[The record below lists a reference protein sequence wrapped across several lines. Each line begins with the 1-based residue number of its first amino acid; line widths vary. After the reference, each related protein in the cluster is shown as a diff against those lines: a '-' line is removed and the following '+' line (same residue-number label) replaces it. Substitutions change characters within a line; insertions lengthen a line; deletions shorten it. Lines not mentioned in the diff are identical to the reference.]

1 MGPQRQLPLSRYSC
15 SLKAKRAL
23 DQYNE
28 LEFPTTWCPFANDWV
43 PWMMPMRVLK
53 GTRQLVRVAASGYH
67 KSSSRTWSTAQSE
80 YVTTTEEWETHLA
93 GLHRFDDDD
102 DDQEDHCESRTSQIS
117 PSSTSEDD
125 VEEYLLHGDPRMPSP
140 RDLAAVFGSGPLKPF
155 FCDRVALARKTVDV
169 ALINDTTTAHQAG
182 TYEAQPELHPL
193 AEKPPHAVMALY
205 DERNMSAGS
214 LSRVFS
220 NLEHID
226 THLGRAMREFNSP
239 SVYLN
244 FHGVACGTTTFLVNV
259 VNVSS
264 ASRVTILIL
273 STIAVLWRRR
283 WIKSP
288 PHTGALRSLPARTY
302 PPGYQVPIT
311 VDFLYTPT
319 GLLLLSGILGWR
331 SSGRVDVIV
340 DFGSEM
346 LLDLLAVY
354 TTATVTYSYPASILS
369 QVPYTSQDFVGEYIF
384 RPLIVN
390 GLEHRGF
397 MQNYFGEPRASLAK
411 NQWSLIKTVES
422 FPILEPGQLGPKH
435 TRRTLPPPPNYRCR
449 ASIGVQTT
457 EHLPEV
463 HETTLVPVP
472 MQPTPMEPAQDDS
485 DYPVIFVSD
494 LEQTA
499 LQALAA
505 GECLTKVEQ
514 RQIFKTCTLCNSIV
528 FVRLYN
534 EHVQGCDGG
543 GVFRS
548 LRSRDN

>member
-1 MGPQRQLPLSRYSC
+1 MEVERVDHGWARF
-15 SLKAKRAL
+15 KRTSHDLCIFTRAGIVVR
-23 DQYNE
+23 
-28 LEFPTTWCPFANDWV
+28 V
-43 PWMMPMRVLK
+43 PW
-53 GTRQLVRVAASGYH
+53 
-67 KSSSRTWSTAQSE
+67 
-80 YVTTTEEWETHLA
+80 
-93 GLHRFDDDD
+93 
-102 DDQEDHCESRTSQIS
+102 
-117 PSSTSEDD
+117 
-125 VEEYLLHGDPRMPSP
+125 
-140 RDLAAVFGSGPLKPF
+140 PLKPDGTKLTPREVIALLDREQLYF
-155 FCDRVALARKTVDV
+155 PCFCSHTQGIPYGCEITAASTVKPGGRVQDQHV
-169 ALINDTTTAHQAG
+169 
-182 TYEAQPELHPL
+182 
-193 AEKPPHAVMALY
+193 
-205 DERNMSAGS
+205 
-214 LSRVFS
+214 
-220 NLEHID
+220 
-226 THLGRAMREFNSP
+226 
-239 SVYLN
+239 
-244 FHGVACGTTTFLVNV
+244 
-259 VNVSS
+259 
-264 ASRVTILIL
+264 
-273 STIAVLWRRR
+273 
-283 WIKSP
+283 
-288 PHTGALRSLPARTY
+288 
-302 PPGYQVPIT
+302 
-311 VDFLYTPT
+311 FLYCHFQAPRC
-319 GLLLLSGILGWR
+319 SFF
-331 SSGRVDVIV
+331 V
-340 DFGSEM
+340 
-346 LLDLLAVY
+346 DLLAVY